1 MTDEWAEHK
10 TLTLTD
16 GSVVSVREIWPED
29 APALQRLVGRLS
41 KRTIYLRFFGP
52 MDELSDDKARHFA
65 EVDGT
70 DRCALV
76 ALDPEDE
83 NEIVAVVRYDREE
96 KDANAAEYA
105 ALVEDRMQGRGLG
118 LSLTRFLIEVAR
130 ERDVRR
136 FHALVLPQ
144 NRGML
149 RLLRSLD
156 LPESKSRED
165 GVERIDVDL
174 TPDEAA

>member
-1 MTDEWAEHK
+1 
-10 TLTLTD
+10 
-16 GSVVSVREIWPED
+16 
-29 APALQRLVGRLS
+29 
-41 KRTIYLRFFGP
+41 
-52 MDELSDDKARHFA
+52 
-65 EVDGT
+65 
-70 DRCALV
+70 
-76 ALDPEDE
+76 
-83 NEIVAVVRYDREE
+83 VRYDRE
-96 KDANAAEYA
+96 DDSNTAEYA
-105 ALVEDRMQGRGLG
+105 ALVEDRMQDRGLG
-118 LSLTRFLIEVAR
+118 LSLTRFLIEAAR
-130 ERDVRR
+130 ERDVRC